1 MSQCAYQL
9 EIDKVSAAVA
19 HTFEAYDVK
28 NPSGKYAYTSRT
40 IAAQLGI
47 SKSGINRH
55 RAGKCICYRTDGQKS
70 NKNKPESRALLVGQS
85 ETHDADGTSSY
96 QTMSATP
103 WGYQDFRKF
112 IASKGQDPDKV
123 TFTWGVTSNPAGGYW
138 NKLNNVKPKPETF
151 TADNVVDYAAAQARL
166 RAYKL
171 PQRIPGCGLGEPV
184 AAVLNLADMQ
194 LHKPDGDGLAGTLDR
209 LMNGLENFEDYVA
222 RQRAGGRS
230 IDELVMVNNGDPF
243 EGVSGNY
250 ANQNHTVHTGLR
262 EQMNTVLDVWETY
275 SRELFPQFDKG
286 QFVTVHCNHTQFGRQ
301 GGAKDSLTGDSD
313 TGSAFLAEA
322 LQRILKGRP
331 EFDHVRFTIPDDQM
345 NVYTEAAGVPMGF
358 NHGHKIPGAGADGFE
373 KWLNGQVRGDE
384 LAYRARVWITAHKHS
399 LQFFDLGSASVFQ
412 CPSCDGGSKWL
423 RDTAGRYSQSGILA
437 LLVGNHTTAGWSDPA
452 LI

>member
-1 MSQCAYQL
+1 MSQCTY
-9 EIDKVSAAVA
+9 AVNGTA
-19 HTFEAYDVK
+19 K
-28 NPSGKYAYTSRT
+28 PRT
-40 IAAQLGI
+40 IR
-47 SKSGINRH
+47 RH
-55 RAGKCICYRTDGQKS
+55 NAKQCICYGVHKTGTVSTHPATAPVTQALTGKADTTFDDAGQVSGGEFIDVQTEAPAGDWTHIFQRFNLNPADFTIVDDTVRCSTWQQSK
-70 NKNKPESRALLVGQS
+70 AL
-85 ETHDADGTSSY
+85 DDGTRDVVNLYSY
-96 QTMSATP
+96 RARFQ
-103 WGYQDFRKF
+103 RK
-112 IASKGQDPDKV
+112 
-123 TFTWGVTSNPAGGYW
+123 NPGA
-138 NKLNNVKPKPETF
+138 LTE
-151 TADNVVDYAAAQARL
+151 ADYAAAQTRL

-171 PQRIPGCGLGEPV
+171 PRRIPGCGLGEPV

-194 LHKPDGDGLAGTLDR
+194 LHKPDGDGLKGTLDR
-209 LMNGLENFEDYVA
+209 LMCGLENFEDYTA
-222 RQRAGGRS
+222 RMRAGGRN

-301 GGAKDSLTGDSD
+301 GGAKDSLTGDAD

-345 NVYTEAAGVPMGF
+345 NVYTEAAGVPLGF
-358 NHGHKIPGAGADGFE
+358 NHGHKIPGNGADGFE

-384 LAYRARVWITAHKHS
+384 LAYRVRVWITAHKHS

-412 CPSCDGGSKWL
+412 CPSCDGGSKWM
-423 RDTAGRYSQSGILA
+423 RDTSGRYSQSGILA
-437 LLVGNHTTAGWSDPA
+437 LLIGNHTSAGWSDPA

>member
-1 MSQCAYQL
+1 MSQC
-9 EIDKVSAAVA
+9 
-19 HTFEAYDVK
+19 T
-28 NPSGKYAYTSRT
+28 YATNGTAGERT
-40 IAAQLGI
+40 IR
-47 SKSGINRH
+47 RH
-55 RAGKCICYRTDGQKS
+55 NAKQCICYGVHNTANVSTHPATAAVTQALTGKADVTSDGGEFIDVQTEAPVTDWTHIFQRFNLNPADFSIVDDTVRCSTWQQSK
-70 NKNKPESRALLVGQS
+70 AL
-85 ETHDADGTSSY
+85 EDGTRDIVNLYSY
-96 QTMSATP
+96 RARFQ
-103 WGYQDFRKF
+103 RKVEG
-112 IASKGQDPDKV
+112 AL
-123 TFTWGVTSNPAGGYW
+123 TEA
-138 NKLNNVKPKPETF
+138 
-151 TADNVVDYAAAQARL
+151 DYAAAQARL

-194 LHKPDGDGLAGTLDR
+194 LHKPDGDGLKGTLDR
-209 LMNGLENFEDYVA
+209 LMCGLENFEDYAA
-222 RQRAGGRS
+222 RMRAGGRN

-243 EGVSGNY
+243 EGVAGNY

-301 GGAKDSLTGDSD
+301 GGAKDSLTGDAD

-322 LQRILKGRP
+322 LQRILNGRP
-331 EFDHVRFTIPDDQM
+331 EFDHVRFTIPNDEM
-345 NVYTEAAGVPMGF
+345 NVYTEAAGVPLGF

-373 KWLNGQVRGDE
+373 KWLNGQVRGDRQ
-384 LAYRARVWITAHKHS
+384 AYEARVWITAHKHS

-423 RDTAGRYSQSGILA
+423 RDTSGRYSQSGILA
-437 LLVGNHTTAGWSDPA
+437 LLVGNHTSGGWSDPA

>member
-1 MSQCAYQL
+1 MSTC
-9 EIDKVSAAVA
+9 
-19 HTFEAYDVK
+19 
-28 NPSGKYAYTSRT
+28 KYASEGTAKPRT
-40 IAAQLGI
+40 IR
-47 SKSGINRH
+47 RH
-55 RAGKCICYRTDGQKS
+55 NAGQCICYGVHKTGPASAHPATAPVTKALTGKADVTSDGGEFIDVQTEEPVTDWTHIFQRFNLNPADFSIVDDTVRCSTWQQSK
-70 NKNKPESRALLVGQS
+70 AL
-85 ETHDADGTSSY
+85 DDGTRDIVNLYSY
-96 QTMSATP
+96 RARFQ
-103 WGYQDFRKF
+103 RK
-112 IASKGQDPDKV
+112 
-123 TFTWGVTSNPAGGYW
+123 NPGA
-138 NKLNNVKPKPETF
+138 LTE
-151 TADNVVDYAAAQARL
+151 ADYATAQARL

-171 PQRIPGCGLGEPV
+171 PRRIPGCGLGEPV

-194 LHKPDGDGLAGTLDR
+194 LHKPDGDGLKGTLDR
-209 LMNGLENFEDYVA
+209 LMCGLENFEDYTA
-222 RQRAGGRS
+222 RMRAGGRN

-250 ANQNHTVHTGLR
+250 ANQAHTVHTGLR

-322 LQRILKGRP
+322 LQRILRGRP

-384 LAYRARVWITAHKHS
+384 LAYRVRVWITAHKHS
-399 LQFFDLGSASVFQ
+399 LQFYDLGSASVFQ

-423 RDTAGRYSQSGILA
+423 RDTSGRYSQSGILA

>member
-1 MSQCAYQL
+1 MSQC
-9 EIDKVSAAVA
+9 
-19 HTFEAYDVK
+19 
-28 NPSGKYAYTSRT
+28 KYA
-40 IAAQLGI
+40 
-47 SKSGINRH
+47 
-55 RAGKCICYRTDGQKS
+55 
-70 NKNKPESRALLVGQS
+70 
-85 ETHDADGTSSY
+85 ADGTAKPRTIRRHNAKQCVCYGISRGNGSTHPATAPVTQALTGKADTTFDDNGQVNGGEFIDV
-96 QTMSATP
+96 QTDTP
-103 WGYQDFRKF
+103 AGDWTHIFQRFNL
-112 IASKGQDPDKV
+112 
-123 TFTWGVTSNPAGGYW
+123 NPADFSIVDDTVRCSTWQQSKALEDGSR
-138 NKLNNVKPKPETF
+138 
-151 TADNVVDYAAAQARL
+151 DVVNLYSYRARFQRKNPGALTEADYATAQARL

-171 PQRIPGCGLGEPV
+171 PRRIPGCGLGEPV

-194 LHKPDGDGLAGTLDR
+194 LHKPDGDGLKGTLDR
-209 LMNGLENFEDYVA
+209 LMCGLENFEDYTA
-222 RQRAGGRS
+222 RMRAGGRN

-250 ANQNHTVHTGLR
+250 ANQAHTVHTGLR

-331 EFDHVRFTIPDDQM
+331 EFDHVAFTIPDDQM
-345 NVYTEAAGVPMGF
+345 NVYTTAAGVPLGF

-384 LAYRARVWITAHKHS
+384 LAYRVRVWITAHKHS
-399 LQFFDLGSASVFQ
+399 LQFYDLGSASVFQ

-423 RDTAGRYSQSGILA
+423 RDTSGRYSQSGILA

>member
-1 MSQCAYQL
+1 MSTC
-9 EIDKVSAAVA
+9 
-19 HTFEAYDVK
+19 T
-28 NPSGKYAYTSRT
+28 YATNGTAGERT
-40 IAAQLGI
+40 IR
-47 SKSGINRH
+47 RH
-55 RAGKCICYRTDGQKS
+55 NAKQCICYGVHK
-70 NKNKPESRALLVGQS
+70 
-85 ETHDADGTSSY
+85 DGTVSTHPATAPVTQALTGKVDVSSDGGEFIDV
-96 QTMSATP
+96 QTEAPVTDWTHIFQRFNLNP
-103 WGYQDFRKF
+103 NDFTIVDDTVRCSTWQQSKALENGERDIVNLYSYRARFQRK
-112 IASKGQDPDKV
+112 AEDAL
-123 TFTWGVTSNPAGGYW
+123 TEA
-138 NKLNNVKPKPETF
+138 
-151 TADNVVDYAAAQARL
+151 DYAAAQARL

-171 PQRIPGCGLGEPV
+171 PQRIPGCGLGVPV

-194 LHKPDGDGLAGTLDR
+194 LHKPDGDGLKGTLDR

-222 RQRAGGRS
+222 RQRAGGRN

-250 ANQNHTVHTGLR
+250 ANQLHTVHTGLR

-275 SRELFPQFDKG
+275 SRELFPQFDKA
-286 QFVTVHCNHTQFGRQ
+286 QFVSVHCNHTQFGRQ

-373 KWLNGQVRGDE
+373 KWLNGQVRGDN

-437 LLVGNHTTAGWSDPA
+437 LLVGNHTSAGWSDPA